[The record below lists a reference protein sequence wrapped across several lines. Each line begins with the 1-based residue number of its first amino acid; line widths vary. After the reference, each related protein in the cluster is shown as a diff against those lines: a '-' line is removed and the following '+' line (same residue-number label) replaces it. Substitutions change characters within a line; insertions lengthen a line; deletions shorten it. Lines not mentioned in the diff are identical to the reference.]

1 MSLEN
6 NISEVIQKQLQGD
19 LIEKVVAE
27 QLEKC
32 IKNAV
37 DRLFGNWGD
46 CTKIVEEKIKEVMVP
61 QLEKYDYSK
70 HIVKLDY
77 VLTDILKATK
87 IDNRKILENFKG
99 FMLMEEVPKEIK
111 VSDIYHRYM
120 KYVADNVDTY
130 GLEVVFDD
138 GPSYEY
144 VETEMEIEE
153 EEGRSWS
160 SFKYAKLFMECKK
173 KDEEQEDLNVEVSLS
188 RWNKDKENVWSIS
201 FSRQLDLT
209 SLRYMD
215 DFTIYLIKLAQNGTK
230 VIVDTWSESD
240 EVIPSKEPEP
250 TYE

>member
-32 IKNAV
+32 VRNAV
-37 DRLFGNWGD
+37 DSLFGSWGD
-46 CTKIVEEKIKEVMVP
+46 CKKIVEEKIKEVMVP
-61 QLEKYDYSK
+61 QLSQYDYSK
-70 HIVKLDY
+70 HILKLDH
-77 VLTDILKATK
+77 VLTEVLKATTL
-87 IDNRKILENFKG
+87 DNRKLLENFKE
-99 FMLMEEVPKEIK
+99 FMLMEEVPKEVK
-111 VSDIYHRYM
+111 VSEIYDKYM
-120 KYVADNVDTY
+120 KHVADNVDTD

-173 KDEEQEDLNVEVSLS
+173 QDEEQENLNVEVGLS
-188 RWNKDKENVWSIS
+188 RWNKDEENVWSIS
-201 FSRQLDLT
+201 FSKQLDLT
-209 SLRYMD
+209 SLRHMD
-215 DFTIYLIKLAQNGTK
+215 DFTIYLMKLAQNGTK

-240 EVIPSKEPEP
+240 EVTPSKEPEADWN
-250 TYE
+250 